1 MSVTVKNVSTGKVS
15 VPYPF
20 VETLAAGAS
29 VTKAGLSVDGIPEK
43 QRAKLQSMANAGVIT
58 MTETDDVLARGT
70 PADANTA
77 DIHQVLSVGQGTAAA
92 GSLEAVAYVE
102 RPSYLQEVTCYFDA
116 VPDPAES
123 ITIDLQRNGQSIL
136 TAALVVDDSST
147 LPSESA
153 TLLANDEDN
162 TDGAVLAADPDEFN
176 SAGATFTDA
185 HIGNLLYL
193 NSGGSNDGVYIISAR
208 TDANNVDCT
217 DLEGT
222 AAAFTDESGIE
233 WDMYLSLQ
241 KGDILSLTATVA
253 GTVTNLN
260 FWACNAILVP
270 R

>member
-1 MSVTVKNVSTGKVS
+1 MSVTVKNVSTGYIS
-15 VPYPF
+15 LPRPF
-20 VETLAAGAS
+20 VTTLAAGGS
-29 VTKAGLSVDGIPEK
+29 VTKTGLSIDGIPAK
-43 QRAKLQSMANAGVIT
+43 QRQQLQDMANAGKIS
-58 MTETDDVLARGT
+58 MTEADEVLARGT

-77 DIHQVLSVGQGTAAA
+77 DIHQVLSVGQGTAAN
-92 GSLEAVAYVE
+92 GSVESVAYVE
-102 RPSYLQEVTCYFDA
+102 RPCYLQEVTCYFDS
-116 VPDPAES
+116 VPAATET
-123 ITIDLQRNGQSIL
+123 ITIDLQRNGESIL

-153 TLLANDEDN
+153 TLLADDEDN
-162 TDGAVLAADPDEFN
+162 TDGAVLTADPDEFN

-193 NSGGSNDGVYIISAR
+193 NSGGTNDGVYIISAR

-233 WDMYLSLQ
+233 WDMLLSLQ

-253 GTVTNLN
+253 NTTNLN
-260 FWACNAILVP
+260 YWACNAIMVP

>member
-1 MSVTVKNVSTGKVS
+1 MSVTIKNVSTSKVA
-15 VPYPF
+15 VPNPF
-20 VETLAAGAS
+20 VTTLSAGAS
-29 VTKAGLSVDGIPEK
+29 VTKTGLSIDGIPPK
-43 QRAKLQSMANAGVIT
+43 QRQKLQDMANAGTIT
-58 MTETDDVLARGT
+58 ITEADEVLARGT
-70 PADANTA
+70 PSDANTA
-77 DIHQVLSVGQGTAAA
+77 DIHQVLSVGQGTAAD
-92 GSLEAVAYVE
+92 GSVEHVMFVE
-102 RPSYLQEVTCYFDA
+102 RPCYLQEVTCYFDSVPA
-116 VPDPAES
+116 VTETV
-123 ITIDLQRNGQSIL
+123 TIDLKRNGESVL

-153 TLLANDEDN
+153 TLLADDEDN
-162 TDGAVLAADPDEFN
+162 TDGAVLASDPDEFN

-217 DLEGT
+217 DLEGA
-222 AAAFTDESGIE
+222 AAAFTGESGIE

-253 GTVTNLN
+253 NTTNLN
-260 FWACNAILVP
+260 YWACNAILVP